1 MKRTFLLLSAVCLL
15 FTLTAFP
22 AAAQTPGPP
31 KVFLFEREE
40 LRPGKFEEHLKES
53 NTFARTLAYARKSGQ
68 PSYVRLGMF
77 PVAGNY
83 NEVMYAFPFESLEQ
97 WAQYNRDIERWMT
110 TPGPVKAYFDGLTGP
125 PRAGEDLHT
134 SNRSMVAVYN
144 PMLSYNPRT
153 SLAKTR
159 YVSLSTFRVKIGHY
173 GDWMKLTAM
182 YMDAVKKMKGD
193 HHWAVY
199 ETVGG
204 APDGTFIILTSLES
218 LAELDA
224 MMAASAEFPKALGDK
239 LDDFEK
245 LSAATIES
253 ITTNIYQ
260 LDPKMT
266 NPPESFI
273 AADPKFW
280 SQEMPAAQPVTRTAS
295 TRSKKK

>member
-15 FTLTAFP
+15 STLTAFP
-22 AAAQTPGPP
+22 AAAQTGGPP

-40 LRPGKFEEHLKES
+40 LRPGKFEEHLRES
-53 NTFARTLAYARKSGQ
+53 NNFARTLAYARKAGQ

-83 NEVMYAFPFESLEQ
+83 NEVMYAYPFASLEQ
-97 WAQYNRDIERWMT
+97 WAQYNRDIESWMT

-134 SNRSMVAVYN
+134 SNRSMVAVYH
-144 PMLSYNPRT
+144 PGLSYNPRT
-153 SLAKTR
+153 SPRVR
-159 YVSLSTFRVKIGHY
+159 YVSLSTFRIRVGHY
-173 GDWMKLTAM
+173 GDFLKLTAM
-182 YMDAVKKMKGD
+182 YIDAIKKMKGD
-193 HHWAVY
+193 RHWGVY
-199 ETVGG
+199 EAVGG
-204 APDGTFIILTSLES
+204 APGGTFIILTSLES

-224 MMAASAEFPKALGDK
+224 MMAASAEFPKAMGDK
-239 LDDFEK
+239 LGEFEK

-260 LDPKMT
+260 LDPRMT
-266 NPPESFI
+266 NPPEAFA

-280 SQEMPAAQPVTRTAS
+280 SQEMPAASGMTKAAS
-295 TRSKKK
+295 TRGKKK

>member
-15 FTLTAFP
+15 FTLAVS
-22 AAAQTPGPP
+22 AAAQAGGPP

-40 LRPGKFEEHLKES
+40 LKPGKAGEHLKES
-53 NTFARTLAYARKSGQ
+53 NNFARTLAYAKKAGQ

-77 PVAGNY
+77 PIAGNY
-83 NEVMYAFPFESLEQ
+83 NEVFYAFPFESLEQ

-125 PRAGEDLHT
+125 PRQTEDLHT
-134 SNRSMVAVYN
+134 SNRSTVAVFH
-144 PMLSYNPRT
+144 PELSYNPHT
-153 SLAKTR
+153 SPKAR
-159 YVSLSTFRVKIGHY
+159 YVSFSTFRVKIGHY

-182 YMDAVKKMKGD
+182 YIEAVKKMKGD

-199 ETVGG
+199 EAVGG
-204 APDGTFIILTSLES
+204 APDGTFFILTSLES

-224 MMAASAEFPKALGDK
+224 MMANSAEFPKAMGEK

-260 LDPKMT
+260 IDPKMT
-266 NPPESFI
+266 NPPESFL

-280 SQEMPAAQPVTRTAS
+280 SQEMPAPPPLTRTAS
-295 TRSKKK
+295 TRGKKK

>member
-15 FTLTAFP
+15 FTLCAH
-22 AAAQTPGPP
+22 AAAQTAGPP
-31 KVFLFEREE
+31 KVFFFEREE
-40 LRPGKFEEHLKES
+40 LKPGKFEEHLKES
-53 NTFARTLAYARKSGQ
+53 NNFVRTLAYAKKAGQ
-68 PSYVRLGMF
+68 ASYVRLGMF

-83 NEVMYAFPFESLEQ
+83 NEVFYAYPFESLEQ
-97 WAQYNRDIERWMT
+97 WAQSQRDIERWMT
-110 TPGPVKAYFDGLTGP
+110 TPGPVKAYFDGLAGP
-125 PRAGEDLHT
+125 PRQTEDLHT
-134 SNRSMVAVYN
+134 SNRSMVAVYH
-144 PMLSYNPRT
+144 PELSYNPRT

-159 YVSLSTFRVKIGHY
+159 YVSISTFRVKIGHY

-182 YMDAVKKMKGD
+182 YTDAVKRMKGD

-204 APDGTFIILTSLES
+204 APDGTFLVLTSLES
-218 LAELDA
+218 LAEMDA
-224 MMAASAEFPKALGDK
+224 MLANSAEFPKAMGDK

-260 LDPKMT
+260 IDPKMT
-266 NPPESFI
+266 NPPEAFL

-280 SQEMPAAQPVTRTAS
+280 SQEMPAAAPLTRTAS
-295 TRSKKK
+295 TRGKKK

>member
-15 FTLTAFP
+15 FTFVAS
-22 AAAQTPGPP
+22 AAAQTAGPP
-31 KVFLFEREE
+31 RVFLFEREE

-53 NTFARTLAYARKSGQ
+53 NTFARTLAYAKKAGQ
-68 PSYVRLGMF
+68 ASYVRLGMF

-83 NEVMYAFPFESLEQ
+83 NEVMYAYPFDSLEQ
-97 WAQYNRDIERWMT
+97 WAQSQRDIERWMT

-144 PMLSYNPRT
+144 PALSYNPRT
-153 SLAKTR
+153 SPKTR
-159 YVSLSTFRVKIGHY
+159 YIAISTFRVKPGHY
-173 GDWMKLTAM
+173 GDWMRLVGM
-182 YMDAVKKMKGD
+182 YTDAVKKMKGD
-193 HHWAVY
+193 HHWAAY
-199 ETVGG
+199 ESVGG
-204 APDGTFIILTSLES
+204 APDGTFLILSSMES
-218 LAELDA
+218 LAEMDA
-224 MMAASAEFPKALGDK
+224 DMAGSAEFPKAMGEK

-245 LSAATIES
+245 LTAATVES
-253 ITTNIYQ
+253 ITTSIYQ

-266 NPPESFI
+266 NPPEAFV

-295 TRSKKK
+295 TRGKKK